1 MKLLRSIA
9 GIVALLA
16 LALAARAQT
25 VPEDV
30 TLPGL
35 PPALRG
41 VGFDPQLDAPIPAE
55 IAFRD
60 ETGRTVRFGDYYGQR
75 PVVVALVY
83 YGCPMLCNEVQQ
95 TLVSVLKT
103 LSFNPGRE
111 YEVVFVSFDARE
123 TPEMAADKKK
133 EAMSRFGRPE
143 TAGGWHF
150 LTGSQASIDALTRA
164 ANFRYRFDEKSQ
176 LFAHT
181 SGILLLTP
189 AGRISRY
196 FMGVNYP
203 PRDVR
208 LGLVDASS
216 GKIGTPTDHVLLF
229 CFQYDPASARY
240 SATILTII
248 RAGGI
253 LTIFAILVGVVFF
266 RWREHRAARLAKR
279 GAGPNLQGAH

>member
-1 MKLLRSIA
+1 MKLLRTIA

-16 LALAARAQT
+16 LALAAQAQT
-25 VPEDV
+25 VPDGV

-35 PPALRG
+35 PAALRG
-41 VGFDPQLDAPIPAE
+41 VGFDPQLDAPIPAD

-60 ETGRTVRFGDYYGQR
+60 ETGRAVRFGDYYGQR
-75 PVVVALVY
+75 PVVVAFVY
-83 YGCPMLCNEVQQ
+83 YACPMLCNEVEQN
-95 TLVSVLKT
+95 LVGVLKT

-133 EAMSRFGRPE
+133 DAMSRFGRPE
-143 TAGGWHF
+143 TAAGWHF
-150 LTGSQASIDALTRA
+150 LTGSQASIDALTHA

-196 FMGVNYP
+196 FLGANYP

-229 CFQYDPASARY
+229 CFQYDPSTTRY
-240 SATILTII
+240 SATILTVI
-248 RAGGI
+248 RAGGL
-253 LTIFAILVGVVFF
+253 LTIFAILLGVVFF
-266 RWREHRAARLAKR
+266 RWREHHAARLAKR